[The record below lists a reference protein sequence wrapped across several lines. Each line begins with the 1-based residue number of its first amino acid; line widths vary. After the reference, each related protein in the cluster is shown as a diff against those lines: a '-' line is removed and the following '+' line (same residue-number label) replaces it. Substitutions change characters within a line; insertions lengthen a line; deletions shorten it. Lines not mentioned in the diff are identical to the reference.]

1 MAVDEEKKSSN
12 ESVLLRSDAGGIAS
26 LILNR
31 GDKFNALSTELMSAF
46 QDELNSIAVDSTVR
60 VVVISGNGPAFC
72 AGHDL
77 KEMLDD
83 PDEEPV
89 RALFQQCS
97 RMMVTLTRLPQPVI
111 ARVHGIAT
119 AAGCQL
125 VAQCDLAVAAEDARF
140 GTSGINAGLFC
151 GTPMVAVTRNLPRK
165 QAMEL
170 LMTGE
175 FIDAETAQVYG
186 LINRVVPIGRLD
198 EAVAE
203 LAGEIASK
211 GPAFVAAGK
220 RLFYRQI
227 EDGIEA
233 AYEQATEIMVENIQM
248 DDARAG
254 IDAFLAK
261 RPMPKW
267 KDR

>member
-1 MAVDEEKKSSN
+1 
-12 ESVLLRSDAGGIAS
+12 
-26 LILNR
+26 
-31 GDKFNALSTELMSAF
+31 
-46 QDELNSIAVDSTVR
+46 
-60 VVVISGNGPAFC
+60 
-72 AGHDL
+72 
-77 KEMLDD
+77 
-83 PDEEPV
+83 
-89 RALFQQCS
+89 
-97 RMMVTLTRLPQPVI
+97 MV
-111 ARVHGIAT
+111 
-119 AAGCQL
+119 
-125 VAQCDLAVAAEDARF
+125 
-140 GTSGINAGLFC
+140 S
-151 GTPMVAVTRNLPRK
+151 VTRNLPRK
-165 QAMEL
+165 KAMEL

-186 LINRVVPIGRLD
+186 LVNRVVPIGRLD
-198 EAVAE
+198 EAVSE

-254 IDAFLAK
+254 IDAFLTK
-261 RPMPKW
+261 QPMPKW

>member
-1 MAVDEEKKSSN
+1 MAVNEEQKGSN
-12 ESVLLRSDAGGIAS
+12 NSVLLRSDDGGIAS

-46 QDELNSIAVDSTVR
+46 QDELNSIAEDSTVR

-83 PDEEPV
+83 PDEEPI

-111 ARVHGIAT
+111 ARV
-119 AAGCQL
+119 
-125 VAQCDLAVAAEDARF
+125 
-140 GTSGINAGLFC
+140 
-151 GTPMVAVTRNLPRK
+151 AVTRNLPRK

-175 FIDAETAQVYG
+175 LIDAETAQVYG
-186 LINRVVPIGRLD
+186 LVNRVVPIGRLD

-233 AYEQATEIMVENIQM
+233 AYEQATEIMVENIQL
-248 DDARAG
+248 DEARAG